1 MKYYPVFFD
10 LRKKVCLVIGGGAVA
25 ERKVRR
31 LLECDASV
39 CVISESLSEGL
50 QCLQEKGQ
58 IRYPAARYS
67 AIWLDDVF
75 MVICATD
82 DKEVNEQVMR
92 DCRSRGIPVNVVDDP
107 ERCDFILPSIA
118 EQGDLMIAVS
128 TGGKSPALA
137 KRLRKEMERKYGPEY
152 RELLNIMGKLRSRIV
167 ARGRPS
173 EENRAVFEAVIDSDI
188 LEELRRGDRER
199 VRVMIWEM
207 TGEDLELKE
216 I

>member
-1 MKYYPVFFD
+1 
-10 LRKKVCLVIGGGAVA
+10 
-25 ERKVRR
+25 
-31 LLECDASV
+31 
-39 CVISESLSEGL
+39 
-50 QCLQEKGQ
+50 
-58 IRYPAARYS
+58 
-67 AIWLDDVF
+67 

-173 EENRAVFEAVIDSDI
+173 EENRAVFEAVINSDI
-188 LEELRRGDRER
+188 LEELRRGDMARVKVIIREL
-199 VRVMIWEM
+199 

-216 I
+216 T